1 MMFRRLYWVTE
12 ELAGA
17 GSSSVTGVY
26 TSIPDLI
33 RHGIRWTGEPKKGFR
48 LTLVKLDCGKEPL
61 GTFVGPR
68 FEGLE
73 ERLSDF
79 IRTDEFSH
87 DECRALTDAL
97 SEFSSVRKA

>member
-12 ELAGA
+12 ELSSAG
-17 GSSSVTGVY
+17 SSVTGVY

-33 RHGIRWTGEPKKGFR
+33 RHGIRWTSEPTSHFR
-48 LTLVKLDCGKEPL
+48 LTLVKLDCAKEPL

-79 IRTDEFSH
+79 VRTDEFSH
-87 DECRALTDAL
+87 DECRALADAL
-97 SEFSSVRKA
+97 AEFSAVPKA